1 MKYLKLFEAF
11 KSEILGSMMKFLSEE
26 GKKTF
31 LAKLKIIAEKIDLP
45 LSEYSDEYFQYLP
58 FKKALEFNVEGGE
71 EGKIKLIKFWF
82 DSKGDF
88 ITTTG
93 VDGTIKDTQKGELDG
108 YEKVKELTLDD
119 ILGYLSTG
127 DIVSI
132 VLEGS
137 EPVISTVYREDN
149 YVYMIQ
155 DKHNGSRPNSTDWK
169 RFGKWSWMIEK
180 GWDYSGTPW
189 LLKKSEPKKE
199 EKKDMSNPYSWNHYF
214 KILNYGLYIDK
225 DQDVEALIKKA
236 SFAIVLNSKDL
247 TQSKFKG
254 MSDIRGERN
263 KEKLGATALMDDETI
278 RKTNIDRYIQKLSDK
293 VSIDP
298 ELKNL
303 KSAIIKVCGG
313 KKTLGIVIYGSLNSL
328 RNFKDALYHFISG
341 DSYYQRNLIESIKNS
356 IKTNKSYGSDF
367 DTKVENFKLDI
378 NKKARLNRQ
387 LNSHSLFPYE
397 LDSDSET
404 IFQIADKSYNYD
416 ELVDGKPYLDFIQ
429 ELVSVF
435 DEFYRVIL
443 NKEINTF
450 EDVEELYGK
459 MHSIRNNWVD
469 SPRFWNIR
477 SIIERLVNS
486 SVSDESIIQ
495 PVYDESLEKLYK
507 ELKIF
512 RNMVIRFIS

>member
-93 VDGTIKDTQKGELDG
+93 VDGTIKDTTKGELEG

-137 EPVISTVYREDN
+137 EPVIATVYREDN

-155 DKHNGSRPNSTDWK
+155 NKHPGSRPSSTDWK
-169 RFGKWSWMIEK
+169 RFGKCSWMIER
-180 GWDYSGTPW
+180 GSDYSGTPW
-189 LLKKSEPKKE
+189 LLKKSELKE

-214 KILNYGLYIDK
+214 NILSYELSIDK

-236 SFAIVLNSKDL
+236 SFAIVLNYKDL
-247 TQSKFKG
+247 SISEYKG
-254 MSDIRGERN
+254 MSDFRGERN
-263 KEKLGATALMDDETI
+263 KEKLGATALMDNETI
-278 RKTNIDRYIQKLSDK
+278 RKTNVDRYIQKLSDK
-293 VSIDP
+293 VSIDS

-328 RNFKDALYHFISG
+328 RNFKDDLYHFISG
-341 DSYYQRNLIESIKNS
+341 DSYYQRNLIDSIQKSIKN
-356 IKTNKSYGSDF
+356 NKSYGSQF
-367 DTKVENFKLDI
+367 DTKVANFKLDI
-378 NKKARLNRQ
+378 GKKARLNRQ
-387 LNSHSLFPYE
+387 LNSYSLFPYE

-404 IFQIADKSYNYD
+404 IFQIGDKSYNYD

-459 MHSIRNNWVD
+459 MLSIRNNWVD

-477 SIIERLVNS
+477 SIIERLINPSNS
-486 SVSDESIIQ
+486 GALIQ
-495 PVYDESLEKLYK
+495 PAYDESLKKLYK